1 MFGALV
7 NCQNPQ
13 PKDPHEVQA
22 ERNFQSAVHSLEI
35 ASPKDEMTLAGLITM
50 LAQQFDLCESSA
62 AEIAAQYRIKNF

>member
-22 ERNFQSAVHSLEI
+22 EGNFQSAVHSLDI
-35 ASPKDEMTLAGLITM
+35 AAPKDDMTLYGMITM
-50 LAQQFDLCESSA
+50 LAQQFDLSESIA